1 MKGKKY
7 SESGFGKTLTRI
19 LLQKNITQ
27 KELAEK
33 TGLTDVTICRYCAGT
48 RIPNINKVNLIAKV
62 LGVSPEVLMRYKE
75 DDRFING
82 ISVNKLEELLNA
94 CKDRNI
100 EEINI
105 TIKFKN
111 EMEEE
116 QCRIF

>member
-1 MKGKKY
+1 MQGKKY
-7 SESGFGKTLTRI
+7 SESGFGKILTKL

-48 RIPNINKVNLIAKV
+48 RVPNINKVNLIVKV
-62 LGVSPEVLMRYKE
+62 LKVSPEVLMGYK
-75 DDRFING
+75 DDDTFING
-82 ISVNKLEELLNA
+82 ISVSKVEEILAA
-94 CKDRNI
+94 CRDRNV

-111 EMEEE
+111 EMEE
-116 QCRIF
+116 